1 MIEYIKGKLSVRTY
15 PALKRSVMDGKG
27 IIIAGT
33 IIVDK
38 LNKIK
43 SFPKVGELTKITGL
57 SRAVGG
63 CVPNTAVDFKVISPS
78 VPVYACGKVGADDEG
93 KFVLETLNGYGVNTD
108 KIIVD
113 DTDRTSFT
121 DVMSIIGGE
130 RTFFNYT
137 GTSATFGYDDID
149 FNSLDVK
156 MLHLGYFLLLDKV
169 DDGDGLKI
177 LKKAKELGIKTSIDL
192 VSENSDRYSIVKPCL
207 EYTDNLIIN
216 ELEASAIAGIPYDG
230 TNIRAIAEKLKQL
243 GVKERVII
251 HMPKVGVCLSNDGY
265 TEVNSF
271 VLPDGY
277 IKGATGAGDAFCA
290 GALTGIY
297 KGYSDKQILEFAS
310 SCAAV
315 SLREADAVS
324 GLMSEDQINEFCKQF
339 KRA

>member
-1 MIEYIKGKLSVRTY
+1 MEKN
-15 PALKRSVMDGKG
+15 G

-38 LNKIK
+38 LNKINRY
-43 SFPKVGELTKITGL
+43 PKVGELTKITGL

-63 CVPNTAVDFKVISPS
+63 CVPNTAVDIKVINPDL
-78 VPVYACGKVGADDEG
+78 PVYACGKIGADDEG
-93 KFVLETLNGYGVNTD
+93 KFVLQTLNDYGVDTQ
-108 KIIVD
+108 KVIVD
-113 DTDRTSFT
+113 QTDRTSFT
-121 DVMSIIGGE
+121 DVMSIVGGE
-130 RTFFNYT
+130 RTFFNYP
-137 GTSATFGYDDID
+137 GTSATFGYDDIEFD
-149 FNSLDVK
+149 KLTVK

-169 DDGDGLKI
+169 DEGDGLKI

-192 VSENSDRYSIVKPCL
+192 VSENSDRYAIVRPCL

-216 ELEASAIAGIPYDG
+216 ELEASAIAEIPYDG
-230 TNIRAIAEKLKQL
+230 TNIREIATKLKSL

-251 HMPKVGVCLSNDGY
+251 HMPKVGVCLSNEGY

-271 VLPDGY
+271 KLPDGY

-290 GALTGIY
+290 GALNGIY
-297 KGYSDKQILEFAS
+297 KGYSDKEILEFAS

-324 GLMSEDQINEFCKQF
+324 GLMSETEIKEFCKQF